1 MLPKQASQNAKRE
14 FMKSKGKTK
23 VTSIFHRQKRKE
35 IEPPP
40 KNDPELAD
48 KIDVAKRMKERFG
61 DALQRLANF

>member
-1 MLPKQASQNAKRE
+1 
-14 FMKSKGKTK
+14 MKSKGKTK